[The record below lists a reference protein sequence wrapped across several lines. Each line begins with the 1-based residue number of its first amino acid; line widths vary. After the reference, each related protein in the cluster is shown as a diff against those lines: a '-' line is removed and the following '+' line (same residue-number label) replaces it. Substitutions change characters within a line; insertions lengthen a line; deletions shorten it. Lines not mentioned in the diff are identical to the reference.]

1 MFKGDCKKQNGIV
14 MITTL
19 YFLVVL
25 LALMAA
31 FFVIT
36 NLEIG
41 SFRTGKKSV
50 IGFYAAEAGLN
61 LRAEQ
66 IREIFVDY
74 NRPAGSSPVED
85 NACEAGN
92 DGGGDYI
99 CTNYNIGNHNART
112 YVVED
117 PSNPIITTIPPG
129 ELYQNLNAQ
138 EYRYTVHSRALDSAD
153 NVEAILELRF
163 KSRLVPLFQFV
174 AFYDKD
180 LEILPGPTMNLSGPV
195 HTNGD
200 LYMESGATLSI
211 TGQVTTAGRLFRG
224 RKNDGT
230 CISNSVRVMDPSAY
244 RQLIPACPSRT
255 EVFTPNVTAFNGMI
269 NIGVDDLTVP
279 EPESIDASPGE
290 VYWDY
295 ADLRLVLR
303 LNSSGN
309 PVTTNS
315 VTGIEVRNSDNTVN
329 TTATTNLHHAS
340 CTGTISGR
348 SVGTTTT
355 FYNNRE
361 NKSIRMLEIDMRNL
375 LNCLHSR
382 VVMAA
387 GKTLA
392 DTSEGGLVFHFSI
405 EGPNSNVAASNYGV
419 RIRNAATLRATVA
432 GAPNPR
438 GMTIVTN
445 QAIYTWGHYNNTN
458 WIPAALL
465 SDSLNVLSRNWQDDP
480 GTANAGSGCPGSGN
494 NCSANSG
501 TGNGNVATNNRV
513 ATATTLYAAV
523 MSGTDSTGGIEGVGG
538 QGGAYNGG
546 LENYPRF
553 HEYWTNINF
562 TYLGS
567 FVSLNTPRHVNGAWI
582 YGGRYYTAPNRFW
595 DYDTRFNDAANLPP
609 LTPRFVYL
617 RQELFVRD
625 FEQ

>member
-1 MFKGDCKKQNGIV
+1 MQQFRSNSESGIV

-19 YFLVVL
+19 YFLAVL
-25 LALMAA
+25 LALMSA

-41 SFRTGKKSV
+41 SYKNEKKSV
-50 IGFYAAEAGLN
+50 LGFYAAEAGLN
-61 LRAEQ
+61 LRAEA

-74 NRPAGSSPVED
+74 NRPAGTSPSSATPCSGGD
-85 NACEAGN
+85 N
-92 DGGGDYI
+92 GGGDYLCQTYDVGKHHAVTYI
-99 CTNYNIGNHNART
+99 VENAG
-112 YVVED
+112 
-117 PSNPIITTIPPG
+117 NPIITTIPPG

-138 EYRYTVHSRALDSAD
+138 EYRYTVHSKALDEAN

-180 LEILPGPTMNLSGPV
+180 LEILPGPTMTLSGPV

-200 LYMESGATLSI
+200 LYLESGATLSI
-211 TGQVTTAGRLFRG
+211 AGQVTSAGSIYRG
-224 RKNDGT
+224 RKNDAT
-230 CISNSVRVMDPSAY
+230 CISNSVRVKDPTAY
-244 RQLIPACPSRT
+244 QQLIAACPSRT
-255 EVFTPNVTAFNGMI
+255 KVTAAHTAPFNGMI
-269 NIGVDDLTVP
+269 QFGVNELTVP
-279 EPESIDASPGE
+279 DPESIDPTPGE

-295 ADLRLVLR
+295 ADLRLMLR
-303 LNSSGN
+303 LNSAGN
-309 PVTTNS
+309 PDTTNS
-315 VTGIEVRNSDNTVN
+315 VTGVEVRNSDNTVN
-329 TTATTNLHHAS
+329 TTATANLHHAV
-340 CTGTISGR
+340 CTGNISGR
-348 SVGTTTT
+348 AVGNTYA

-361 NKSIRMLEIDMRNL
+361 NKKIRMLEIDMRNL
-375 LNCLHSR
+375 LNCLKNK

-392 DTSEGGLVFHFSI
+392 DTTQGGLVFYFGVD
-405 EGPNSNVAASNYGV
+405 GPNSNATANAYGV
-419 RIRNAATLRATVA
+419 RIRNAATLQSTIA
-432 GAPNPR
+432 GAPVVK
-438 GMTIVTN
+438 GMSVITN
-445 QAIYTWGHYNNTN
+445 QALYTWGHYNQTG
-458 WIPAALL
+458 WIPAALM
-465 SDSLNVLSRNWQDDP
+465 SDSLNVLSRNWQDS
-480 GTANAGSGCPGSGN
+480 TAAANVGAGCPGSGN

-501 TGNGNVATNNRV
+501 TGNANVSATNRV
-513 ATATTLYAAV
+513 ATDTTVYAAV
-523 MSGTDSTGGIEGVGG
+523 MSGTDTTGGIDGTGG

-553 HEYWTNINF
+553 HEEWGGRSF

-567 FVSLNTPRHVNGAWI
+567 FVSLNKPRHVNGTWV